1 MEKVSFFAW
10 RQRYS
15 DKIFDFFN
23 VCIMLV
29 LLVIFAWP
37 IWFVLI
43 ASFSN
48 PGLVAAGDVLLIP
61 KKITLESYKTMLEY
75 KEIWIGYANSI
86 FYTVVGTIL
95 NLIMSVCF
103 AYPLSSKD
111 FLPRKFFIMIFLFTM
126 YFSGGL
132 IPLYLVVKSVGLLDT
147 RWAMIIPTV
156 VSVYNCLVIRNYFMS
171 SIPGE
176 LKEAAFLDGANS
188 AQYLWKVVLPLSKP
202 VLAVVGLY
210 YAVSHWND
218 YYQALIYLFD
228 NNKVPLQTVLR
239 KLLMSTKFMM
249 NNADFV
255 DAEAV
260 KAATEQALTMKYGVI
275 VVAALPMLILYPFIQ
290 KFFVKGVMIGA
301 VKG

>member
-1 MEKVSFFAW
+1 
-10 RQRYS
+10 
-15 DKIFDFFN
+15 
-23 VCIMLV
+23 
-29 LLVIFAWP
+29 
-37 IWFVLI
+37 
-43 ASFSN
+43 
-48 PGLVAAGDVLLIP
+48 
-61 KKITLESYKTMLEY
+61 
-75 KEIWIGYANSI
+75 
-86 FYTVVGTIL
+86 
-95 NLIMSVCF
+95 
-103 AYPLSSKD
+103 
-111 FLPRKFFIMIFLFTM
+111 M

-176 LKEAAFLDGANS
+176 LKEAAILDGANS

>member
-1 MEKVSFFAW
+1 MEKMSLFAW
-10 RQRYS
+10 RRKHS

-23 VCIMLV
+23 LCIMLV
-29 LLVIFAWP
+29 LLVVFAWP

-43 ASFSN
+43 ASFSD
-48 PGLVAAGDVLLIP
+48 PGLVAMGDVLIIP
-61 KKITLESYKTMLEY
+61 KGITLKSYQAMLEY
-75 KEIWIGYANSI
+75 REIWVGYANSI
-86 FYTVVGTIL
+86 FYTVVGTLL

-111 FLPRKFFIMIFLFTM
+111 FLPRKFFLVIFLFTM
-126 YFSGGL
+126 YFGGGL

-147 RWAMIIPTV
+147 RWAMIIPSV
-156 VSVYNCLVIRNYFMS
+156 ISVYNCLVIRNYFMN

-176 LKEAAFLDGANS
+176 LKEAAVLDGANA

-228 NNKVPLQTVLR
+228 DNKVPLQTVLR
-239 KLLMSTKFMM
+239 RLLMSTKFMM
-249 NNADFV
+249 NNADMV

-275 VVAALPMLILYPFIQ
+275 VVAALPMLMLYPFIQ

-301 VKG
+301 IKG